1 METVV
6 VERTDGVVTITMNRP
21 HRKNAVTRG
30 MLEEL
35 RARFEEVERS
45 VDDRVLVLTGAGGDF
60 CSGADLTDADSPV
73 QLARQDP
80 TVTQMRRLGDVV
92 LALHRVTKPTIAKVD
107 GVAVGAG
114 LSLALACDLLVA
126 SDRARFSLIFAR
138 RGLTLD
144 GGSSWLLPRRVG
156 AGRAKEL
163 ALFGDLFDA
172 EKALSTGVA
181 NRVVPAGELDAL
193 CAGWAHRLAA
203 GPTMALS
210 MTKSLLD
217 GAWSIGLAEAL
228 ENEAHCQAVNFD
240 GADTAEAMRAFV
252 EKRDARFV
260 GR

>member
-1 METVV
+1 VETVV
-6 VERTDGVVTITMNRP
+6 VERADGVVTLTMNRP
-21 HRKNAVTRG
+21 RRKNALTRA

-45 VDDRVLVLTGAGGDF
+45 AEDRVLVLAGAEGDF
-60 CSGADLTDADSPV
+60 CSGADLTDADTPV
-73 QLARQDP
+73 QLGAVHP
-80 TVTQMRRLGDVV
+80 TVAQMRRLGDVV

-114 LSLALACDLLVA
+114 LSLALACDLVVA

-144 GGSSWLLPRRVG
+144 GGASWLLPRRVG

-172 EKALSTGVA
+172 ERALATGVV
-181 NRVVPAGELDAL
+181 NRVVPAGELDAA
-193 CAGWAHRLAA
+193 CGQWAAQLAT

-210 MTKSLLD
+210 MTKALLD

-228 ENEAHCQAVNFD
+228 ENEAHCQAVNFA
-240 GADTAEAMRAFV
+240 GADVAEAMQAFV
-252 EKRDARFV
+252 EKREPRFS